1 MGYILPINHYQYQ
14 DYQVRTTK
22 DERSP
27 FAFEKVFKATLDN
40 KLKQNEPYSQKRLK
54 YQKLNGIHIP
64 RTTHAVSR
72 VSQPPHPE
80 EGDAILSKMT
90 GKGQNFSETV

>member
-14 DYQVRTTK
+14 DYQVRTTQG
-22 DERSP
+22 ERSP

-40 KLKQNEPYSQKRLK
+40 KLNQNDPHAQDHLK
-54 YQKLNGIHIP
+54 YQRLSGIHIP

-72 VSQPPHPE
+72 VSHPPHTE
-80 EGDAILSKMT
+80 EREAILSKMT